1 MGWVDGASA
10 ASITRAWRISRRLT
24 TWVGPDGWEEGDVS
38 VGLRQP
44 RGYLHCAGRGAP
56 TVHYGTPNRGGLDGH
71 HHGAVVGTVDDFHRV
86 LETTATPPA
95 CRVSSLVLDSAA
107 RVGVEA
113 TKTAFADGSGGC

>member
-1 MGWVDGASA
+1 M
-10 ASITRAWRISRRLT
+10 
-24 TWVGPDGWEEGDVS
+24 S

-107 RVGVEA
+107 RVGGELRPGWGGVAARVDGELRPAGGGRRVEYIVLKQV
-113 TKTAFADGSGGC
+113 TLSETLC